1 MNTYCTLSDINYL
14 DRGLALY
21 QSLLDESKDSF
32 ELHYLCLDEQS
43 YKKLIQLSLPQIV
56 IHHVDELETRQDL
69 QEAKN
74 DRDRKQYIFTL
85 ASYFSDFL
93 LNTIQCEHVLYIDA
107 DIYFYEDPA
116 LIGEA
121 CLGKHCG
128 IMLHRH
134 NFIGHRDGGFNVGV
148 VWFNN
153 SSKGREVL
161 DWWKNAVLKRE
172 PKELS
177 IMGDQKYLE
186 AFIPMFGEDVI
197 KVLDEDIGHGAPW
210 NFRLYVYDHY
220 IEDNIIGWGDKK
232 QKLVFNHF
240 SQFKYSTEPR
250 PEISPDNDV
259 YGHLTLR
266 GSVFLIPE
274 VQKMYMGYYNKLVE
288 VSKKW
293 L

>member
-121 CLGKHCG
+121 CLDKHCG
-128 IMLHRH
+128 IMLH
-134 NFIGHRDGGFNVGV
+134 NF
-148 VWFNN
+148 
-153 SSKGREVL
+153 
-161 DWWKNAVLKRE
+161 
-172 PKELS
+172 
-177 IMGDQKYLE
+177 
-186 AFIPMFGEDVI
+186 
-197 KVLDEDIGHGAPW
+197 
-210 NFRLYVYDHY
+210 
-220 IEDNIIGWGDKK
+220 
-232 QKLVFNHF
+232 KL
-240 SQFKYSTEPR
+240 
-250 PEISPDNDV
+250 
-259 YGHLTLR
+259 
-266 GSVFLIPE
+266 
-274 VQKMYMGYYNKLVE
+274 
-288 VSKKW
+288 
-293 L
+293 